1 MQRAYGDVFVI
12 SLATAGP
19 QVVVAAPDAVEE
31 IGMSDPRSAHAGA
44 ARRAIVPM
52 ASERSVFGGDDP
64 LHGSARERV
73 ASAFTADACAQRA
86 PQVEAIAER
95 HIGGWP
101 RTRPFRLLERMRLL
115 ADEIFTAQ
123 VLGVRD
129 ERRGR
134 EVARAIHR
142 LLWTPGNPPVT
153 IPGPE
158 DGLVG
163 RVVDAAYRRRLR
175 PLAALLEAEIRE
187 LRGRERELDGVL
199 GQLVRS
205 EPELSSAQIVDEV
218 TALLMVAQEPIASA
232 LTWIALRASSSRA
245 VSERLR
251 AETIDSP
258 YGRAVVAESLRLHP
272 PALAML
278 RRLTR
283 PLRIAGYELPAGVTA
298 MVPIV
303 LLHRDSRRYAEPDG
317 FRPERHLASAE
328 PDGRLLAFGGGARS
342 CLGQALAQ
350 TEIATVLSVLFREL
364 SLRPLVPGGE
374 RMVLRAT
381 ILVPRRGG
389 LVSAAARTPA

>member
-1 MQRAYGDVFVI
+1 
-12 SLATAGP
+12 
-19 QVVVAAPDAVEE
+19 
-31 IGMSDPRSAHAGA
+31 
-44 ARRAIVPM
+44 
-52 ASERSVFGGDDP
+52 
-64 LHGSARERV
+64 
-73 ASAFTADACAQRA
+73 
-86 PQVEAIAER
+86 
-95 HIGGWP
+95 
-101 RTRPFRLLERMRLL
+101 
-115 ADEIFTAQ
+115 
-123 VLGVRD
+123 
-129 ERRGR
+129 
-134 EVARAIHR
+134 
-142 LLWTPGNPPVT
+142 
-153 IPGPE
+153 
-158 DGLVG
+158 
-163 RVVDAAYRRRLR
+163 VVDAAYRRRLR

-199 GQLVRS
+199 GLLVRS
-205 EPELSSAQIVDEV
+205 EPELSGAQIVDEV
-218 TALLMVAQEPIASA
+218 TALLMAAQEPIASA

-364 SLRPLVPGGE
+364 SLRPLVPGRE